1 MWRWVVRRKAVPE
14 RKQRRVA
21 AFLRQIPKV
30 ERQLLIPTRPGIR
43 QFPGERR
50 IAEKH
55 IGDAFPFRPRQ
66 PRCDKRIPGRQLLGH
81 DHRSPRNENDDNFFA
96 LRFHALDE
104 IGVIAT
110 HVDEKGFLRFAPLGG
125 VYPLTLFGH
134 RVIFGNGTIG
144 VIGREEKDVKNGE
157 VKMDQ
162 LFIDVGARDTASSPV
177 QVGDAAC
184 FWRDYADTGERMIS
198 KAMDDRIGCAVLIDI
213 LRQLGKSPHDLYFVF
228 TVQEEV
234 GLRGAT
240 TSTYGVQ
247 PDIAVAVDV
256 TDTGDTPESNTMAVA
271 LGKGPAIKVKDSG
284 MLAHPALKNLLVQ
297 TASEAKMPFQLEVLT
312 AGSTDAAAMQ
322 LSREGVPAGVISIA
336 TRYVHTP
343 SEMVDY
349 EDVQNAVKLLTTFL
363 SKPIKL
369 D

>member
-1 MWRWVVRRKAVPE
+1 MVTTVKKTAHFPSFDDGDDKTQKLPPLKQLVKRLTQTYGPSGHEQHVRELIREEIRNLTDEVRVDALGNLIARRKGSGAAP
-14 RKQRRVA
+14 RKKVMLA
-21 AFLRQIPKV
+21 A
-30 ERQLLIPTRPGIR
+30 
-43 QFPGERR
+43 
-50 IAEKH
+50 H
-55 IGDAFPFRPRQ
+55 M
-66 PRCDKRIPGRQLLGH
+66 
-81 DHRSPRNENDDNFFA
+81 
-96 LRFHALDE
+96 DE

-144 VIGREEKDVKNGE
+144 VIGREKKDIKNGE

-184 FWRDYADTGERMIS
+184 FWRDYADMGERMIS

-213 LRQLGKSPHDLYFVF
+213 LRQLGKSPHDLHFVF

-247 PDIAVAVDV
+247 PDIAIAVDV

-271 LGKGPAIKVKDSG
+271 LGKGPAIKVKDTG

-297 TASEAKMPFQLEVLT
+297 TASEAKIPFQLEVLT